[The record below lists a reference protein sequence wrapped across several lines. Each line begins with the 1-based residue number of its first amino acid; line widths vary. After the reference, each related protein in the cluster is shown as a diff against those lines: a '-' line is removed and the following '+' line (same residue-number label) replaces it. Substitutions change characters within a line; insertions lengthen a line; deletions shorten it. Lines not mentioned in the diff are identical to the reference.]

1 MLSWY
6 YAHLHLHQYKIFS
19 HTQPTTVMK
28 NIFLLAMLL
37 FASSLA
43 QATVQGKEVTYTAG
57 GTTLKGYIAYDD
69 AIKGKRPGVLVV
81 HKWWGNNEY
90 ARKRATMLAG
100 LGYTALALDMYGE
113 GKQAHHPDEAAK
125 FSGELA
131 KNLPLAKARFES
143 AMKLLQQQKNVD
155 ATNIAALG
163 YCFGGSVVL
172 QMARLGENM
181 KGAVSF
187 HGGLATETPAE
198 PGKVRARIISFTGT
212 ADPMIPAEQ
221 VAAFKQEMEK
231 AGANYKVV
239 TFPGA
244 KHSFTNPAA
253 DEYGREFKLPLAYD
267 AAADKASWD
276 ETQSFLAD
284 IFKP

>member
-6 YAHLHLHQYKIFS
+6 YAHLPSHQYKIFS

-81 HKWWGNNEY
+81 HEWWGNNEY

>member
-6 YAHLHLHQYKIFS
+6 YAHLPSHQYEIFS

-81 HKWWGNNEY
+81 HEWWGNNEY

-125 FSGELA
+125 FAGELA

-267 AAADKASWD
+267 AAADKASWK